1 MLLEFARLDDR
12 KPTAK
17 TDLFAPA
24 DEWAKTAANNIARGR
39 IRSASWKAQAPRVDA
54 PKAGKAPANQ
64 PARFWFRNFG
74 TLHKK
79 LER

>member
-24 DEWAKTAANNIARGR
+24 DEWAKTAGEQNIAPGR
-39 IRSASWKAQAPRVDA
+39 IRSASWNAQGRAYTRRGPR
-54 PKAGKAPANQ
+54 KAP
-64 PARFWFRNFG
+64 
-74 TLHKK
+74 
-79 LER
+79 